1 MRKFLLVSGVLICN
15 LIFAQPSDTLS
26 VLFVGNSYTYFNNLP
41 HIVSAISDSTDTKL
55 ITKKSVV
62 GGAHLYEHWN
72 SKRNLKTR
80 ELIEN
85 NKFDVIVF
93 QDHSMEAI
101 NNPDSL
107 QKYAKLF
114 CDLSRKTGA
123 EPYLFLVWAREKVPQ
138 YQLELDSVYSAV
150 AKQNGATMVPVGK
163 AWELARNYRPD
174 APLFD
179 MDGTHPANL
188 GTFLT
193 AAVFVG
199 IITGQVPEKVYQV
212 PTIYQPNGEY
222 IQLMRLDWLDLIFAL
237 KVAKEAV
244 EKFGSKDQ

>member
-1 MRKFLLVSGVLICN
+1 MRKCLLVFGLLICN
-15 LIFAQPSDTLS
+15 LICAQPSDTLS

-41 HIVSAISDSTDTKL
+41 HIVSAISDSTGTKL

-62 GGAHLYEHWN
+62 GGAHLYEHWH
-72 SKRNLKTR
+72 SKRDLRTR
-80 ELIEN
+80 EIIEN
-85 NKFDVIVF
+85 GNFDAIVF

-114 CDLSRKTGA
+114 CDLARKTGA

-150 AKQNGATMVPVGK
+150 AEQHRAKMVPVGK

-179 MDGTHPANL
+179 IDGTHPSNL
-188 GTFLT
+188 GTFLS

-212 PTIYQPNGEY
+212 PTVYQSNGEY
-222 IQLMRLDWLDLIFAL
+222 IELMRLDWLDMIFAL
-237 KVAKEAV
+237 MVAKETM
-244 EKFGSKDQ
+244 EKLGPQGD